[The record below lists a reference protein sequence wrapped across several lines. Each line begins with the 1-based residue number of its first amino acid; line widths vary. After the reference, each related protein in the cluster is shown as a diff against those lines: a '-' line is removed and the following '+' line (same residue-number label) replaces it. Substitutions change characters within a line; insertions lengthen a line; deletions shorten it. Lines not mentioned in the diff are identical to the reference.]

1 MLLILKWNA
10 RGEREREEE
19 NEEKKP
25 AIAICITQAKKCIYI
40 FLTQTLIF
48 IPRLLSLEDLL
59 F

>member
-1 MLLILKWNA
+1 MQG
-10 RGEREREEE
+10 GEREREEE
-19 NEEKKP
+19 DEEKKP